1 MERESEQSLTKLFV
15 SDHQSHS
22 EPDTPFNDI
31 GPRFLT
37 HSVLEIESDSEPENS
52 TPDSPSNNDIG
63 TQVMEYRLNSTSDK
77 STTRLTLRSITQ
89 DFVVEHN
96 VLTRAIDH

>member
-1 MERESEQSLTKLFV
+1 MERESDQSLTKLFV
-15 SDHQSHS
+15 SDHESDS
-22 EPDTPFNDI
+22 EPDTPINDI

-37 HSVLEIESDSEPENS
+37 QHSVLEIESDSEPENS
-52 TPDSPSNNDIG
+52 TTDSPSNDIG

-89 DFVVEHN
+89 DSVVEHN